1 MWPLW
6 GSFTRRPERPCP
18 RQSRIATSKFRAS
31 SSPMTSKYFSMNSAR
46 PGKTAIVPAQAA
58 PQFQRAARKVQL
70 SRAAMAETTAPGG
83 AGFSKIVQSSIA
95 KFRCSEALP
104 GRNFNRAGRFSGTHY
119 RRNFRLSCPSCKAKP
134 YPHIDIARAASGR
147 ASGGEPWAPRG
158 SCRQIVSRRFVNVVG
173 TTTFLASFKEDSEM
187 RQFDLSP
194 LYRSTIGFDRLFNMI
209 DQAAGL
215 ETMPSYPPY
224 NIERTGENAY
234 RISVAVAG
242 FAVTDLSIETK
253 ENTLSIRGSRE
264 RDGENATA
272 KPEVLYQG
280 IAGRSFERRFQ
291 LADHV
296 HVTGANL
303 ENGLLYGDLAR
314 ELREQQKP
322 RKIRIG
328 NEGEKSTI
336 ATPRA
341 AYLREPGGS
350 LPRPAQRRKG

>member
-1 MWPLW
+1 
-6 GSFTRRPERPCP
+6 
-18 RQSRIATSKFRAS
+18 
-31 SSPMTSKYFSMNSAR
+31 
-46 PGKTAIVPAQAA
+46 
-58 PQFQRAARKVQL
+58 
-70 SRAAMAETTAPGG
+70 
-83 AGFSKIVQSSIA
+83 
-95 KFRCSEALP
+95 
-104 GRNFNRAGRFSGTHY
+104 
-119 RRNFRLSCPSCKAKP
+119 
-134 YPHIDIARAASGR
+134 
-147 ASGGEPWAPRG
+147 
-158 SCRQIVSRRFVNVVG
+158 
-173 TTTFLASFKEDSEM
+173 M

-253 ENTLSIRGSRE
+253 ENTLTIRGSRE

-296 HVTGANL
+296 QVTGASL
-303 ENGLLYGDLAR
+303 ENGLLHVDLLR
-314 ELREQQKP
+314 ELPEAQKP
-322 RKIRIG
+322 RQIPIG
-328 NEGEKSTI
+328 TVGANAAI

-341 AYLREPGGS
+341 A
-350 LPRPAQRRKG
+350 